1 MAVMPMPLQLV
12 DHLRALRAVCAVD
25 SCGSSIAAAQA
36 LHLSQSSVVRA
47 VQALEATLDGAL
59 FERSGRG
66 MVATDM
72 GRGVALRTRRALFH
86 LASVDPRGRRG
97 AGADALAW
105 TASRLAAGVG
115 ARHLAVLPA
124 LAQGGSEAVGG
135 ARLGISQSN
144 RFYFYRWGPEG
155 PPIPPDE
162 IVRNSSNMH
171 LIPANPTIQR
181 QLDALRVGERILLKG
196 QLVDASTADGWRWS
210 SSRSR
215 TDTGHGACE
224 LMWVDAVA
232 VLPPA

>member
-1 MAVMPMPLQLV
+1 MGLKGWLLVAVVLWGAVSWWQDRPVRRGPVAGDPVQESASGLPARTVGGFRLQPF
-12 DHLRALRAVCAVD
+12 
-25 SCGSSIAAAQA
+25 AQFE
-36 LHLSQSSVVRA
+36 VRA
-47 VQALEATLDGAL
+47 RVLSATRYRTGREADLAPTDLALGWNRMSESA
-59 FERSGRG
+59 
-66 MVATDM
+66 V
-72 GRGVALRTRRALFH
+72 
-86 LASVDPRGRRG
+86 VD
-97 AGADALAW
+97 
-105 TASRLAAGVG
+105 
-115 ARHLAVLPA
+115 
-124 LAQGGSEAVGG
+124 
-135 ARLGISQSN
+135 RLGISQSN

-155 PPIPPDE
+155 PPIPPEE
-162 IVRNSSNMH
+162 IVRSSSNMH